1 MISENIEKMI
11 KCLALLGFIAFSAGF
26 IFLIVRILQSLDVS
40 WEVHTMVI
48 GLFLLLLALVAAK
61 LLSKDW

>member
-1 MISENIEKMI
+1 MTSENIERMI
-11 KCLALLGFIAFSAGF
+11 KGLALLGFIAFSAGF
-26 IFLIVRILQSLDVS
+26 VFLTVRILQSLDVS

-48 GLFLLLLALVAAK
+48 GLFLLLLALAAAK